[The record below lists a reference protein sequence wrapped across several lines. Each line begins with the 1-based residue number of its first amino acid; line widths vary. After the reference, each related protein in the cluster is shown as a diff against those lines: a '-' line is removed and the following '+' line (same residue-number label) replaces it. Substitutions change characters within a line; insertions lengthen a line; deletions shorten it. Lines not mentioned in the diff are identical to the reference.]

1 MEIRLLD
8 ARRFTNPLFQMFG
21 SFDHGRYPSTSLIV
35 DTHGSIS
42 ALAAFWAGNFT
53 DSCNCGA
60 SASPDGALMLDGWSM
75 DQGVFGL
82 GSNKAANAEEI

>member
-1 MEIRLLD
+1 MRLHGTRQL
-8 ARRFTNPLFQMFG
+8 TNPLFQMFG
-21 SFDHGRYPSTSLIV
+21 SFDHGHYPATSLIV

-75 DQGVFGL
+75 DQGVFAQGL
-82 GSNKAANAEEI
+82 LKRKGVHH